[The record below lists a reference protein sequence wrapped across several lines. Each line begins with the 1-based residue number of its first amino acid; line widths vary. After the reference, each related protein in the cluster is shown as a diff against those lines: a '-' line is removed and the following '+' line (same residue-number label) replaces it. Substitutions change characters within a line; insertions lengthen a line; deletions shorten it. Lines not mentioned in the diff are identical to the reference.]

1 MGRIKERSINFQDEN
16 YFGILMHDGSFKVA
30 KTNLKQKILHIN
42 KDNRGKILNVLVQGR
57 KNSYVTS
64 IHKRIYNM
72 MEFVEEGDCAYIKWR
87 NGKPWFVGFQKRKAY
102 DNEKLQNQF
111 LLENGDCNWQEF
123 LEGVDVE

>member
-1 MGRIKERSINFQDEN
+1 MGRIKERNINFQDEN

-42 KDNRGKILNVLVQGR
+42 KDNQGKILNVLVQGR
-57 KNSYVTS
+57 KNSYITT

-72 MEFVEEGDCAYIKWR
+72 MEFVEAGDCAYVKWK

-102 DNEKLQNQF
+102 DNEKIQNKF
-111 LLENGDCNWQEF
+111 LLENGDCDWQSF

>member
-16 YFGILMHDGSFKVA
+16 FFGILTHDGSFKVA

-42 KDNRGKILNVLVQGR
+42 KDKKGKILNVLVQGR
-57 KNSYVTS
+57 KRSYVTS

-72 MEFVEEGDCAYIKWR
+72 MEFVEEGDCAYVKWK
-87 NGKPWFVGFQKRKAY
+87 NGKAWFVGFQKRKAY
-102 DNEKLQNQF
+102 DNEKIQEKY
-111 LLENGDCNWQEF
+111 LLENSNCDWQSF

>member
-1 MGRIKERSINFQDEN
+1 MGKIKERSINFQDEN

-42 KDNRGKILNVLVQGR
+42 KDNQGKILNVLVQGR
-57 KNSYVTS
+57 KNSYITT

-72 MEFVEEGDCAYIKWR
+72 MEFVEAGDCAYVKWR

-102 DNEKLQNQF
+102 DNEKIQNKF
-111 LLENGDCNWQEF
+111 LLENGDCDWQSF